1 MFLNLQLTHQVQDLD
16 LQSLEELR
24 LFIETLLK
32 KQKKAAKMLGVS
44 TSTYSAWAAD
54 EKTPSV
60 KNANK
65 LKDMFGVTF
74 DEIFSKNKSAPTSL
88 ENNHD

>member
-32 KQKKAAKMLGVS
+32 KQKKAAKML
-44 TSTYSAWAAD
+44 
-54 EKTPSV
+54 
-60 KNANK
+60 
-65 LKDMFGVTF
+65 LKRPF
-74 DEIFSKNKSAPTSL
+74 
-88 ENNHD
+88 